1 MNDMEHPPV
10 AIAARRPARNKP
22 ARAGMVV
29 KARPVDN
36 GGAWQTIRF
45 GDVTI
50 TAQRPSDEE
59 IRRNVEASTAALK
72 RALPAF
78 LHPGVHIEP
87 KKDVPLFWADEENP
101 EEGFIRLLNGKLERG
116 VLDED
121 GTFKALD

>member
-1 MNDMEHPPV
+1 MSRGRERGGGNESG
-10 AIAARRPARNKP
+10 
-22 ARAGMVV
+22 AG
-29 KARPVDN
+29 
-36 GGAWQTIRF
+36 F

-59 IRRNVEASTAALK
+59 IRRNAEASTSALK